1 MNQARGIAKC
11 NFIYLSED
19 LEKVFLQEGKQVP
32 IFSPFLFHEMVL
44 FSIFFHVLFIIFLI
58 SLFWA
63 LNTFRQS
70 STVVIIYHFTIYLLC
85 CLLTLNKCTTRQ
97 KFLASI
103 YLLSKVNNGKT
114 RTKCEICSKL
124 TVKTLFVVLVSLL

>member
-1 MNQARGIAKC
+1 MQFHLFVGRFGKRISAGRKIGP
-11 NFIYLSED
+11 NFFPVLISRN
-19 LEKVFLQEGKQVP
+19 VSFFNFL
-32 IFSPFLFHEMVL
+32 
-44 FSIFFHVLFIIFLI
+44 HVLFIIFLI
-58 SLFWA
+58 
-63 LNTFRQS
+63 

-103 YLLSKVNNGKT
+103 YLVKVNNGKT

-124 TVKTLFVVLVSLL
+124 TVRRYSSFWCLCCKL